1 MLNHFKS
8 NSNLLKV
15 ASSITKFSSVDI
27 SDHTKKK
34 KDQKQ
39 KKKNKENNM
48 IKNKKKKKKKKKK

>member
-8 NSNLLKV
+8 NSNLLKD

-34 KDQKQ
+34 KEQ
-39 KKKNKENNM
+39 KKSTPNKE
-48 IKNKKKKKKKKKK
+48 KKLNKKKTGPETENKK